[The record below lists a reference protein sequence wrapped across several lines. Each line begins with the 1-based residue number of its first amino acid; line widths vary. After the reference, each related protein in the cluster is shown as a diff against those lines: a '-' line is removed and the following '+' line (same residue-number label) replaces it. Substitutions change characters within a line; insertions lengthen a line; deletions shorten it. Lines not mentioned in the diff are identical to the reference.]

1 MPARKRLEE
10 EKKNGLLKASKSC
23 FKVNELFK
31 RQKET
36 ASKIA
41 SMPEEDLA
49 VLTSPTTNVSS
60 NNNQENRNVNG
71 ITNIIIPTESS
82 ELKLEEDINYAISS
96 PHLTNYDKYTV
107 WKSKYLIDDTYIFP
121 QIEND
126 RKFLRKWLDEYE
138 WLVYSIK
145 ESGVFCKYCAIF
157 ANLLPKKRNLINQP
171 KNKG

>member
-10 EKKNGLLKASKSC
+10 EKKYGWLKASKSC

-60 NNNQENRNVNG
+60 NNNKENNNG
-71 ITNIIIPTESS
+71 ITNIIIPTESTES
-82 ELKLEEDINYAISS
+82 QLEEDISYAIS
-96 PHLTNYDKYTV
+96 
-107 WKSKYLIDDTYIFP
+107 LIM
-121 QIEND
+121 
-126 RKFLRKWLDEYE
+126 
-138 WLVYSIK
+138 
-145 ESGVFCKYCAIF
+145 
-157 ANLLPKKRNLINQP
+157 INIQF
-171 KNKG
+171 